1 MSSLGHH
8 SKDPRRLLIKERL
21 ANITNVIPV
30 MSPKGGVGKT
40 VLSTLIA
47 LAIAENNSSVGV
59 LDLDITNP
67 SIHVALN
74 LTLNEKPLEDKG
86 VIPPEVHGIK
96 VMSIAYYTKGKP
108 LPLRGSEITE
118 VVREILAVTI
128 WGNLDYLIIDTP
140 PGMSDVHLEI
150 INNFGKAKPLII
162 TTPHILSINP
172 VKSLLTILKETETPV
187 IGLIEN
193 MSENPT
199 DLVINLCRE
208 FKIRY
213 LGNVPLD
220 SLLSLGVGNTLII
233 KKTRAYSRVTEITR
247 YLQHSF

>member
-1 MSSLGHH
+1 MSSLSHH
-8 SKDPRRLLIKERL
+8 GEDPRRLLIEERL
-21 ANITNVIPV
+21 ANVANVIPV

-40 VLSTLIA
+40 VLSALIA

-59 LDLDITNP
+59 LDLDVTNP

-74 LTLNEKPLEDKG
+74 LVLDEKPLEDKG
-86 VIPPEVHGIK
+86 IIPPEVHGVK

-118 VVREILAVTI
+118 VVREILAITI
-128 WGNLDYLIIDTP
+128 WGNLDYLVIDTP

-150 INNFGKAKPLII
+150 INNVGKAKPLII

-172 VKSLLTILKETETPV
+172 VKSLLTILKEAEIAV

-213 LGNVPLD
+213 LGNVPPD
-220 SLLSLGVGNTLII
+220 SLLPLGVGNALII
-233 KKTRAYSRVTEITR
+233 KKTRAYSKVTEIIR
-247 YLQHSF
+247 HIL